1 MKGVVVVTFN
11 RRDGV
16 YGFLA
21 HPDLNTESLADNGHS
36 SSGNYGTLDHK
47 FLLEWVQ
54 RNIARFG
61 GDPDRVTIAGQSFGS
76 AQVLHAINNNL
87 FSGLF
92 HGAIAECGMRDPYDT
107 LVAGI
112 ATSYVTMDNALS
124 FGVNYTRTHN
134 VSSIADLRK
143 LSTKSILQEFEDRD
157 HSIWRVTALSCQ
169 YPIIYKPVLDGYVLP
184 EKYID
189 TLRHGPP
196 NDVPLITGNN
206 EDESGASTSTNYT
219 VAEYKSDCK
228 LKYGDLFPE
237 YLKLYPA
244 NNTTQADRSWNA
256 AARATSVISSWSF
269 ANKGGSY
276 KYETLTHWAPNDGK
290 SRSDFHV
297 GQGFGNQAIAEPG
310 QVRLIM
316 EYFVRQMPY

>member
-1 MKGVVVVTFN
+1 MF
-11 RRDGV
+11 RR
-16 YGFLA
+16 
-21 HPDLNTESLADNGHS
+21 
-36 SSGNYGTLDHK
+36 
-47 FLLEWVQ
+47 LLTY
-54 RNIARFG
+54 A
-61 GDPDRVTIAGQSFGS
+61 S
-76 AQVLHAINNNL
+76 
-87 FSGLF
+87 
-92 HGAIAECGMRDPYDT
+92 
-107 LVAGI
+107 
-112 ATSYVTMDNALS
+112 
-124 FGVNYTRTHN
+124 
-134 VSSIADLRK
+134 
-143 LSTKSILQEFEDRD
+143 STKSILQGSEDRD
-157 HSIWRVTALSCQ
+157 RSIWWMTALSCQ

-219 VAEYKSDCK
+219 VAEYKRDCK
-228 LKYGDLFPE
+228 LKYDDLFPE

-256 AARATSVISSWSF
+256 AARATSVISSWFF
-269 ANKGGSY
+269 ANKWIQPNIYLLLGPCTTRPEPGSLPRVGSWIHHEQSVRRCGHIPYTWYDYYLADVKSSYWANFVKTGNPNKGGSY

-316 EYFVRQMPY
+316 EYFVRQTPY